1 MVYVSPE
8 GHNWGPFLFD
18 DLARVYLTIICLW
31 TACVASALYGIIYNR
46 KLPFIKMRKVPLLCA
61 SVITLHVY
69 LVMIFLVYMLN
80 GTFSCRAEYWIMS
93 IYLPI
98 GVALFHLQN
107 MVLFSQSLLQE
118 ELVWNEHEHTVT
130 RARALRIKTRLAYL
144 IERVKQMTAYA
155 KTQSSAVVGLVV
167 QVTTSW
173 GDAAI
178 LPRSFLFATTYS
190 GHIALCR
197 DHCLYRLG

>member
-1 MVYVSPE
+1 MVYVSSE
-8 GHNWGPFLFD
+8 GHNWGPFIFD
-18 DLARVYLTIICLW
+18 DLARVYLTIICLS
-31 TACVASALYGIIYNR
+31 TACVASGLYGVIYNR
-46 KLPFIKMRKVPLLCA
+46 KLPFIRMRKVPLLCA
-61 SVITLHVY
+61 SVVILHVY

-98 GVALFHLQN
+98 GVALFQLQN

-130 RARALRIKTRLAYL
+130 RARALRIKTRFAYL

-155 KTQSSAVVGLVV
+155 KTQNCAVVGLVV

-173 GDAAI
+173 
-178 LPRSFLFATTYS
+178 ATPPS
-190 GHIALCR
+190 S
-197 DHCLYRLG
+197 